1 MADRLPNWSNSILGS
16 KRPALNCAKCHLRDS
31 PRVSTWPDVVRLVHQ
46 WPTKCC
52 YLWLCPYVRRWHL
65 IVYCIGD
72 TVDNTVTYLDK
83 ALSELNSWCLQNSL
97 TPHSAK
103 CEAMLLMRKPHIA
116 PRNSVTI
123 GEDRIGSSGWNTLV
137 FWVLLSM
144 KGFPGHHLTDVK
156 KNFVNKL
163 DLEQKRPFGLV
174 LQDNITISSIWTSHF
189 GRMP

>member
-1 MADRLPNWSNSILGS
+1 MADGQPNWSNSILGS

-31 PRVSTWPDVVRLVHQ
+31 PRISTWPNVVCLVQQ
-46 WPTKCC
+46 WPTSAVTSGSVFM
-52 YLWLCPYVRRWHL
+52 YADDTT
-65 IVYCIGD
+65 VYCIGD
-72 TVDNTVTYLDK
+72 TVDNTVTSLNK
-83 ALSELNSWCLQNSL
+83 ALSELNSWCLENSL